1 MIIDKQLEMSSAQVV
16 TAAAAST
23 NVIDLGSAGDAV
35 EHELYVV
42 VQVDT
47 TTDSAG
53 DAAVCTFKLET
64 SVDEA
69 FTSPIVL
76 AATAAIPQA
85 SLTAG
90 AIPVKMRLPIGC
102 KRYFRVYY
110 GVATADFTAGKFNA
124 FLTANVKVA

>member
-1 MIIDKQLEMSSAQVV
+1 MIIDKALEMSAKQAV

-23 NVIDLGSAGDAV
+23 NVIDLGAAGDAIGN
-35 EHELYVV
+35 EPFVV

-53 DAAVCTFKLET
+53 DAAVCTFKIET

-69 FTSPIVL
+69 FSSPIVL

-85 SLTAG
+85 SLVAG
-90 AIPVKMRLPIGC
+90 AIPVKMRLPLGA
-102 KRYFRVYY
+102 KRYLRVYY

-124 FLTANVKVA
+124 FITQDVKLS